1 MEKAVPTREPDG
13 AAEVLLRNKDD
24 INLVIGPV
32 RYPVEQSMTV
42 FTRLSRV
49 SDSSW
54 FERPTGQHVVAA
66 WRAGSQRRQQPR
78 PLPSMCTLAQ
88 TWSAS
93 LPRFWLEQSKAGPL
107 RHIAGTDRTLTLPP
121 SVTTAP
127 WFGNLRSIEVGS
139 LSKTA
144 HVRRLCTSIGQIQPP
159 SSTHDFDD
167 ELRMSEFC
175 EAIWPCE
182 CTTKMRKAVEAG
194 LNRRP
199 QSNAPA

>member
-49 SDSSW
+49 SDRSW
-54 FERPTGQHVVAA
+54 FERPTGQRVVAA

-107 RHIAGTDRTLTLPP
+107 RHIAGIDRTLTLPP
-121 SVTTAP
+121 SVTTRPVVWELALYRGWKSEQNSSRASIMHIDRPNPATVQYPRLRRRAP
-127 WFGNLRSIEVGS
+127 HERVLRGY
-139 LSKTA
+139 LA
-144 HVRRLCTSIGQIQPP
+144 
-159 SSTHDFDD
+159 
-167 ELRMSEFC
+167 LRVHHQD
-175 EAIWPCE
+175 AQ
-182 CTTKMRKAVEAG
+182 G
-194 LNRRP
+194 G
-199 QSNAPA
+199 

>member
-1 MEKAVPTREPDG
+1 MKKAVPAREPDG

-54 FERPTGQHVVAA
+54 FERPTGQRVVAA

-121 SVTTAP
+121 SVTTRPVVWELALFRG
-127 WFGNLRSIEVGS
+127 WKSEQNSSRASIM
-139 LSKTA
+139 
-144 HVRRLCTSIGQIQPP
+144 HIGQIQPP

-182 CTTKMRKAVEAG
+182 CTTKMRKAVEAERAADASS
-194 LNRRP
+194 L
-199 QSNAPA
+199 A